1 MMAVFAL
8 LALVTTLVVS
18 GLGGFITTWNDLG
31 WALLLFVGAFLAW
44 IVLFV
49 LFAFFV
55 TLPVNTK
62 KPIKKPSK
70 FYTWLFY
77 LVNNCILDCCNYK
90 IHIHGGEKLD
100 PNINYL
106 FVYNHRANTD
116 SMIVP
121 RLFRKYN
128 ILLISKPENFRIPI
142 AGKAIHAAGY
152 LSVDRDND
160 RKAIEA
166 ILRAAN
172 YLKNGHSIGLCP
184 EGRRNKDGIDLLP
197 FKNGAFKVAQRAKAP
212 IVLMTLNGT
221 ENIKHNAPFK
231 RTTIHLDILEVL
243 PVEQVLA
250 MSTQEIGDHAM
261 QIMQAK
267 IDEYKAQN

>member
-1 MMAVFAL
+1 MLTFLAVMAAI
-8 LALVTTLVVS
+8 TTLLLC
-18 GLGGFITTWNDLG
+18 GFGGFICTWNDFG
-31 WALLLFVGAFLAW
+31 WAVLLYIANYLALA
-44 IVLFV
+44 ILFV

-55 TLPVNTK
+55 TLPINIK

-77 LVNNCILDCCNYK
+77 LVNNAILDLCNYK
-90 IHIHGGEKLD
+90 MVINGAEKLD
-100 PNINYL
+100 PNTNYL
-106 FVYNHRANTD
+106 FVYNHRANSD

-121 RLFRKYN
+121 KLFRKYN

-142 AGKAIHAAGY
+142 AGQAIHAAGY

-184 EGRRNKDGIDLLP
+184 EGTRNKHSLDLLP

-231 RTTIHLDILEVL
+231 RTIVHLDILEVL

>member
-1 MMAVFAL
+1 MAAI
-8 LALVTTLVVS
+8 TTLLLC
-18 GLGGFITTWNDLG
+18 GFGGFITTWNDIG
-31 WALLLFVGAFLAW
+31 WALLLYIANYLALA
-44 IVLFV
+44 ILFII
-49 LFAFFV
+49 FAFFI
-55 TLPVNTK
+55 TLPINIK

-77 LVNNCILDCCNYK
+77 LVNNAILDLFNYK
-90 IHIHGGEKLD
+90 IVINGAEKLD

-106 FVYNHRANTD
+106 FVYNHRANSD

-121 RLFRKYN
+121 KLFRRYN

-142 AGKAIHAAGY
+142 AGQAIHAAGY

-184 EGRRNKDGIDLLP
+184 EGTRNKHSLDLLP

-231 RTTIHLDILEVL
+231 RTIVHLDILEVL
-243 PVEQVLA
+243 PVEKVTT
-250 MSTQEIGDHAM
+250 MTTQEIGDYASS
-261 QIMQAK
+261 IMQQN
-267 IDEYKAQN
+267 INRYKPQQVEEQK

>member
-31 WALLLFVGAFLAW
+31 WALLLFVGVFLAW

-55 TLPVNTK
+55 TLPVNIK

-70 FYTWLFY
+70 FYSWLFY
-77 LVNNCILDCCNYK
+77 SVNNVIMDLCNYQMV
-90 IHIHGGEKLD
+90 IHGAEKLD
-100 PNINYL
+100 PNTNYL
-106 FVYNHRANTD
+106 FVYNHRANSD

-184 EGRRNKDGIDLLP
+184 EGRRNKGGIDLLP

-231 RTTIHLDILEVL
+231 RTIVHLDILEVL

-261 QIMQAK
+261 QVMQAK